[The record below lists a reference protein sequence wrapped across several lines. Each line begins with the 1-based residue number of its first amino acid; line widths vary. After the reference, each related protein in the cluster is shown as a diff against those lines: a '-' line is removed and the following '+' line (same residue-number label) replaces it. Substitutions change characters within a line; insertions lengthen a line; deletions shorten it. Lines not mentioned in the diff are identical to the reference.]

1 MTDGRWRTLVLLYP
15 VLDARYGSG
24 LKRGRARRVMTR
36 EERAAIEWILE
47 KVPVAVESW
56 SDGLAALEPFD
67 LVAVRRPV
75 TSLSSSGG
83 GRWWV
88 GPREVRTELAE
99 VADTGARYDSVY
111 AMWPGDPSVPQCGW
125 GCSLGP
131 SDATFGAGFS
141 SISTDH
147 WTTIRTDPDP
157 EQGYVHEWL
166 HQVESVYRGLGV
178 SENELPPLH
187 DAAQFTS
194 TRSIEEP
201 PYGRSYA
208 EYHDSGAFTWSPWYR
223 DWMTG
228 RLRRVAELD
237 APAAEGA
244 PGSGDSGAAAG
255 GGDADIGVAG
265 SAADDEPISFIEH
278 PASAETPSTPI
289 GLTPERWALRQR

>member
-1 MTDGRWRTLVLLYP
+1 
-15 VLDARYGSG
+15 
-24 LKRGRARRVMTR
+24 MTR
-36 EERAAIEWILE
+36 DERAAIEWILE
-47 KVPVAVESW
+47 KVPAAVESW
-56 SDGLAALEPFD
+56 SDGLAVLEPFD

-147 WTTIRTDPDP
+147 WVTIRSDPDP
-157 EQGYVHEWL
+157 DQGYVHEW
-166 HQVESVYRGLGV
+166 HQQVESLYRALGV
-178 SENELPPLH
+178 SEAELPPLH

-194 TRSIEEP
+194 TRSTEEP
-201 PYGRSYA
+201 PYGRTYA
-208 EYHDSGAFTWSPWYR
+208 EYHDSGALTWSPWYR

-228 RLRRVAELD
+228 RLRRVA
-237 APAAEGA
+237 AEGA
-244 PGSGDSGAAAG
+244 AEADSGASQAG
-255 GGDADIGVAG
+255 PGEGGASEGDAGGDAGGV
-265 SAADDEPISFIEH
+265 PVQFIDH
-278 PASAETPSTPI
+278 PANAETPSLI
-289 GLTPERWALRQR
+289 GLTRERWALRQR